1 MLLPLPLRLG
11 LDSSDPDEFELR
23 LRFLFAWLIMACK
36 VLPDSL
42 RIMSVERFFEIM
54 IVIILI
60 IFFFYVL
67 LFLFGLGAPSAW
79 KSNLCRHAIWIVLS
93 PLPFLAHLGNLV
105 FGLDPSSKHKSTHN
119 WFLFY
124 IKNYSYQS
132 SAVAEVYEYIPSIP
146 LFSEM
151 IIFRKLGDFFRSTS

>member
-1 MLLPLPLRLG
+1 MLLPLPRCLRLG

-67 LFLFGLGAPSAW
+67 LFLFGLDAPSAW

-93 PLPFLAHLGNLV
+93 PLLFLVHLGKLV
-105 FGLDPSSKHKSTHN
+105 T
-119 WFLFY
+119 
-124 IKNYSYQS
+124 
-132 SAVAEVYEYIPSIP
+132 
-146 LFSEM
+146 
-151 IIFRKLGDFFRSTS
+151 